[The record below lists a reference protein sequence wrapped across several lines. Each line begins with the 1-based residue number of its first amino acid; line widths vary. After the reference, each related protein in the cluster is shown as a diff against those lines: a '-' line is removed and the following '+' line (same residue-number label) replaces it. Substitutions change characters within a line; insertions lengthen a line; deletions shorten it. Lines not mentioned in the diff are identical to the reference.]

1 MWQALLKTKAVL
13 RYFKVISGNR
23 YYNEGHVLQKGQLYC
38 KVRQVLQIWARATT
52 QWGR

>member
-1 MWQALLKTKAVL
+1 MGQALLKTKAVL

-23 YYNEGHVLQKGQLYC
+23 YYNGHVLRKGQLYC

-52 QWGR
+52 KWGR